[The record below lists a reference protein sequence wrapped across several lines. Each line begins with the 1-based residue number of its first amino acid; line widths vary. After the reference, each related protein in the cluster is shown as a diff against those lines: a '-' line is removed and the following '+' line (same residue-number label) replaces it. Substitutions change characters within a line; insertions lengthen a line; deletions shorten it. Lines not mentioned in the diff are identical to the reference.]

1 MMGRIAPNAPRHG
14 TILVAFVLTISVAL
28 TACGRS
34 DAAAAEEAA
43 RAQSLLEQ
51 RRLGE
56 ARLTINEAITIRDDE
71 PQFHILRGRIEMAA
85 GSLPG
90 AYDAYSNAMSLDPA
104 NVEAL
109 QAVSQLGLQ
118 TGNLRESLEAT
129 DAILSLTPDDPQ
141 ALLMRGL
148 HAVIRSRF
156 AEADGYADKIL
167 SSDPNNE
174 GGVILKARVAVRK
187 GAPADAL
194 RVLANYGLS
203 KPPTVGVVMT
213 RLEVYRVTRNAPGM
227 RSQFALLRTLAPENW
242 DVRLDEANFAFK
254 DGRPRD
260 AATVITDL
268 LADPKLPDEHLPA
281 ILATMREIAPGGLES
296 QSLATI
302 RLTGSKP
309 ARMALAEHLAV
320 REHFAGARTVL
331 DGLGGEERT
340 AVDASIAAREGRW
353 DDAIAL
359 SERILDED
367 KTHCLALTVQADA
380 RLNKN
385 DLSGALRSAQ
395 VAVTQCAHQEEAWAL
410 AARIYERRDDFE
422 NARRL
427 WRQGLRENSQ
437 NSHMTKAYVTWL
449 LETGQDREALAAS
462 RRLTRAA
469 PALLSGWRLYNDVCT
484 RLKQACTA
492 EARKGIA
499 DAATLYGV
507 DLLPGQAPP
516 NGLFG
521 RIVTR

>member
-1 MMGRIAPNAPRHG
+1 MMGRIEPNAPRHG
-14 TILVAFVLTISVAL
+14 TVLLAFAFTISVLL

-34 DAAAAEEAA
+34 DAAAAEEAV
-43 RAQSLLEQ
+43 RAQSLFEQ
-51 RRLGE
+51 HRLAE
-56 ARLTINEAITIRDDE
+56 ARLAINEAITMRDDE
-71 PQFHILRGRIEMAA
+71 PQLHILRGRIEMAA
-85 GSLPG
+85 GSVPG
-90 AYDAYSNAMSLDPA
+90 AYDAYSNAMSLDPT

-129 DAILSLTPDDPQ
+129 DAILSLTPDEPQ
-141 ALLMRGL
+141 ALLIRGL
-148 HAVIRSRF
+148 HAIIRSRF

-167 SSDPNNE
+167 SRDPNDE

-203 KPPTVGVVMT
+203 KPETVGVVMT
-213 RLEVYRVTRNAPGM
+213 RLEVYRVTRDAPGM
-227 RSQFALLRTLAPENW
+227 RSQFALLRTLAPDDR

-254 DGRPRD
+254 DGRPQD
-260 AATVITDL
+260 GAKLLTAL
-268 LADPKLPDEHLPA
+268 LADPKLPDEILPA
-281 ILATMREIAPGGLES
+281 LFAVMREFSPDGLEDE
-296 QSLATI
+296 SLAAI
-302 RLTGSKP
+302 KKTGSKP
-309 ARMALAEHLAV
+309 AKLALAEYLAD
-320 REHFAGARTVL
+320 RAKLASSRALL
-331 DGLGGEERT
+331 DGLGREDRH

-353 DDAIAL
+353 RDAVTL
-359 SERILDED
+359 TEQILDKD
-367 KTHCLALTVQADA
+367 KTHCLALTVQAEA
-380 RLNKN
+380 RLQKN

-395 VAVTQCAHQEEAWAL
+395 VAVTQCPGQEAAWAI
-410 AARIYERRDDFE
+410 AARTYQRRDDIE
-422 NARRL
+422 NARRI

-437 NSHMTKAYVTWL
+437 NSHMTTAYVNWL
-449 LETGQDREALAAS
+449 LATGQDREALAAS

-469 PALLSGWRLYNDVCT
+469 PALLSGWRLYDDVCT
-484 RLKQACTA
+484 RLKQACTT

>member
-1 MMGRIAPNAPRHG
+1 MMGRIAPKAPRHG
-14 TILVAFVLTISVAL
+14 TFFIAFALTISVAL

-34 DAAAAEEAA
+34 NSAAAEEAM
-43 RAQSLLEQ
+43 RAQSLFEQ
-51 RRLGE
+51 RRLAE
-56 ARLTINEAITIRDDE
+56 ARLAINEAIIIRDDE

-85 GSLPG
+85 GSVPG
-90 AYDAYSNAMSLDPA
+90 AYDAYSDAMSLDPT

-118 TGNLRESLEAT
+118 TGNLRESLDAT

-141 ALLMRGL
+141 ALLIRGL

-167 SSDPNNE
+167 SRDPNDE

-203 KPPTVGVVMT
+203 KSQTVGVVMT
-213 RLEVYRVTRNAPGM
+213 RLEVYRVTRDAPGM

-242 DVRLDEANFAFK
+242 EVRIDEANFAFK

-260 AATVITDL
+260 ASNLVTAL
-268 LADPKLPDEHLPA
+268 LADPKLPNEHLPA
-281 ILATMREIAPGGLES
+281 ILATMREIAPAGLEAE
-296 QSLATI
+296 SLAAI
-302 RLTGSKP
+302 KKSGSKT
-309 ARMALAEHLAV
+309 ARLAFAEYLADRAKFASARALLY
-320 REHFAGARTVL
+320 GL
-331 DGLGGEERT
+331 DGEERT
-340 AVDASIAAREGRW
+340 AVDARIAAGEGRW
-353 DDAIAL
+353 DQAIAQ
-359 SERILDED
+359 SEQVLAED
-367 KTHCLALTVQADA
+367 KTHCLALTVQAEA
-380 RLNKN
+380 RLFRN
-385 DLSGALRSAQ
+385 DLSGTLRSAQ
-395 VAVTQCAHQEEAWAL
+395 LAVSQCPRQEAAWAL
-410 AARIYERRDDFE
+410 AARSYERRGDNE

-427 WRQGLRENSQ
+427 WRQGLRENPQ
-437 NSHMTKAYVTWL
+437 NSRMTGAYVDWL

>member
-1 MMGRIAPNAPRHG
+1 MMGRINPKAPRHG
-14 TILVAFVLTISVAL
+14 TLILACAL
-28 TACGRS
+28 TFSAALAACGRS
-34 DAAAAEEAA
+34 DAAAAEEALQ
-43 RAQSLLEQ
+43 AQSLLDQ
-51 RRLGE
+51 RRFGE
-56 ARLTINEAITIRDDE
+56 ARLAINDAIAMRDDE

-85 GSLPG
+85 GSVPG
-90 AYDAYSNAMSLDPA
+90 AYDAYSNAMSLDPT
-104 NVEAL
+104 NIEAL

-148 HAVIRSRF
+148 HAVIRNRF

-167 SSDPNNE
+167 SRDPNNE

-187 GAPADAL
+187 GEPASAL
-194 RVLANYGLS
+194 RVLATYGAS
-203 KPPTVGVVMT
+203 KPETVGVVMT
-213 RLEVYRVTRNAPGM
+213 RLEIYRIMRDAPGM
-227 RSQFALLRTLAPENW
+227 RSQFALLRTLAADNR
-242 DVRLDEANFAFK
+242 DVQLDEANFAFK
-254 DGRPRD
+254 DGRPQEALRLV
-260 AATVITDL
+260 TGL
-268 LADPKLPDEHLPA
+268 LADPKLPVKQLPA
-281 ILATMREIAPGGLES
+281 VLAVMREYAPDGPEDKNLALVS
-296 QSLATI
+296 Q
-302 RLTGSKP
+302 TGSKP
-309 ARMALAEHLAV
+309 ARLALAEFLIDRAQP
-320 REHFAGARTVL
+320 ASARILL
-331 DGLGGEERT
+331 DGLGGEDRS
-340 AVDASIAAREGRW
+340 AFDASIAAREGRW

-359 SERILDED
+359 TEQVLDKD
-367 KTHCLALTVQADA
+367 KTHCLALTVQAEA
-380 RLNKN
+380 QLQKN

-395 VAVTQCAHQEEAWAL
+395 VAVSQCPAQERAWAL

-427 WRQGLRENSQ
+427 WRQGVKVNPQ
-437 NSHMTKAYVTWL
+437 NARINKAYVDWL
-449 LETGQDREALAAS
+449 LRTGQEREALAAS

-484 RLKQACTA
+484 QLKQVCTS

-499 DAATLYGV
+499 NAATLYGV